1 MSNEE
6 PESGAVAASL
16 LAAAGLLLRR
26 MRQQPVAD
34 ELTIPQHAALARL
47 DRGGPATAAEL
58 ARQEQISAQSMGATT
73 AVLQERGLV
82 ERRSDPADGRRIV
95 LAVTEAGAQALRDK
109 RNARAERLRQVLD
122 AHFTAEE
129 LAQLAAAGPLLERL
143 ARHLGTSA
151 GPGTSPGP
159 AAAPQDAPPA
169 SGPAPGSPPAPGGD
183 GGAA

>member
-1 MSNEE
+1 MSDEE

-16 LAAAGLLLRR
+16 LAAVGLLLRR
-26 MRQQPVAD
+26 MRQLPVAD
-34 ELTIPQHAALARL
+34 ELTMPQRAALSRL

-58 ARQEQISAQSMGATT
+58 ARREQISAQSMGATT

-95 LAVTEAGAQALRDK
+95 LAVTETGAQALRDK
-109 RNARAERLRQVLD
+109 RNARAEQLRRVLD

-129 LAQLAAAGPLLERL
+129 LALLAATGPLLERL
-143 ARHLGTSA
+143 ARHLGPSSAAEAA
-151 GPGTSPGP
+151 GPPGP
-159 AAAPQDAPPA
+159 GE
-169 SGPAPGSPPAPGGD
+169 SGGPG